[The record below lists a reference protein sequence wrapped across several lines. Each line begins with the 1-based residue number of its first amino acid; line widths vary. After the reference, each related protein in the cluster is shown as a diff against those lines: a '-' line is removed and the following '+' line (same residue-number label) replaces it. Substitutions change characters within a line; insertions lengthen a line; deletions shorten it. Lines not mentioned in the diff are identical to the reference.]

1 MPFLD
6 SKRQRAAVLILLLA
20 AGLAITLAS
29 YATGLIGAVVLYV
42 MLAPLNNV
50 VRRWIA
56 PSASAFLLTAFAV
69 VLILLPGISFA
80 GLVVNQ
86 ARQIAGGVVQSPLL
100 QRLAGLQIG
109 EFEVGPMLVGL
120 GENVVAWI
128 GSSAFG
134 LIGTAARLA
143 LNLTIAFFGLYYLLL
158 HPDKAWEL
166 ARSYIPFSENNVE
179 RLRQRFR
186 DVTYSTLV
194 GTLLIA
200 VIQGVLVGVAFYV
213 LDLSNALFWGFVTAI
228 FAILPIVGSGMV
240 WAPGAAALV
249 LDGRLGAGIALLAWG
264 ALVVGMVDNF
274 IRPVVYRRWAQIHP
288 MITLV
293 GAIAGVQ
300 YFGILGIL
308 IGPLTLSYFFELI
321 RMYREEYLAEAS
333 GG

>member
-1 MPFLD
+1 MAFLD
-6 SKRQRAAVLILLLA
+6 SKRQRAALLILLVA
-20 AGLAITLAS
+20 AGLAITLSS

-42 MLAPLNNV
+42 MLAPLNRLM
-50 VRRWIA
+50 RRWTGATAAAI
-56 PSASAFLLTAFAV
+56 SLTALAIALV
-69 VLILLPGISFA
+69 VLPGVSLA
-80 GLVVNQ
+80 GLVVNE

-109 EFEVGPMLVGL
+109 EFEVGPMLATL
-120 GENVVAWI
+120 GQNVVAWI

-158 HPDKAWEL
+158 YPDRAWDL
-166 ARSYIPFSENNVE
+166 ARSYIPFSEKNAE

-194 GTLLIA
+194 GTVLVA
-200 VIQGVLVGVAFYV
+200 VIQGVLVGAAFYV
-213 LDLSNALFWGFVTAI
+213 LGLSNALFWGFVTVI

-240 WAPGAAALV
+240 WGPGVVALV
-249 LDGRLGAGIALLAWG
+249 LDGRWGAGIALLAWG
-264 ALVVGMVDNF
+264 ALVVGMVDNL
-274 IRPVVYRRWAQIHP
+274 IRPMVYRRWAQIHP
-288 MITLV
+288 MVTLV

-308 IGPLTLSYFFELI
+308 IGPLTLTYFFELV
-321 RMYREEYLAEAS
+321 RMYREEYLAEA
-333 GG
+333 